1 MKLFRFQ
8 FLGLPDLST
17 FVQHTKTEKMY
28 QMTIQYTKC
37 PQKDQMATKR
47 PNGHEIN
54 QQLPLQ
60 DPPKFTKIG
69 IVGLKIYHLASG
81 SHVQSSLI
89 GKPSKPSKQLLFFL
103 YLNSYNYIH

>member
-60 DPPKFTKIG
+60 DPPKFTQNWDCWFENIPSG
-69 IVGLKIYHLASG
+69 IWQPCSILSNWKT
-81 SHVQSSLI
+81 
-89 GKPSKPSKQLLFFL
+89 KQTKQTIIVFF
-103 YLNSYNYIH
+103 YI